1 VDEVI
6 CLTLA
11 GGDVLFIR
19 RHCVIAAHLVVPGE
33 ADSRAKSKI
42 YLSNG
47 NHLFVREAP
56 DECVLEKDN

>member
-1 VDEVI
+1 MDEII

-11 GGDVLFIR
+11 GGSPLFVR
-19 RHCVIAAHLVVPGE
+19 KHAVIAAHAVVPGE

-47 NHLFVREAP
+47 NHVFVREAP
-56 DECVLEKDN
+56 DECVLIGD